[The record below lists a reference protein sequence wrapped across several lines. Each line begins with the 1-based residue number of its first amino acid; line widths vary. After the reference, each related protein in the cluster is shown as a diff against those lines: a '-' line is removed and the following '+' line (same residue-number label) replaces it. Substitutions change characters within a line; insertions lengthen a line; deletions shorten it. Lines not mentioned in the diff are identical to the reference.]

1 MAELPANDPAGAN
14 AAESVSPRTRI
25 GAWVVVEASG
35 AERLLQM
42 AEVRQPYVVLPRS
55 DNRLLVAK
63 IEVGARLVVGRSREA
78 DLSLSFDPTVSTVH
92 ASLERHLDLLTVEDL
107 GPSTNGT
114 FVNGTRV
121 TARTRLNDRDVVR
134 FASTEVF
141 VRCPEVSGDGRT
153 VALPP
158 AIDWTRL
165 TPTERRVV
173 AALLELWPPELRLQR
188 APTTAQLGTHLGL
201 GAETVRSHFKSIYG
215 KLRDFGVEPTRE
227 ALAEAASESAIDLLE
242 AGVGAP
248 AASEPEAPQA

>member
-1 MAELPANDPAGAN
+1 MAEVPANGPIGASPEET
-14 AAESVSPRTRI
+14 APPTPRTRI

-42 AEVRQPYVVLPRS
+42 AEVRQPYVVLPRA
-55 DNRLLVAK
+55 DDRLLVAK
-63 IEVGARLVVGRSREA
+63 IETGARLVVGRSREA

-114 FVNGTRV
+114 FVNGTKI

-141 VRCPEVSGDGRT
+141 VRCPEVTGDGRT

-173 AALLELWPPELRLQR
+173 AALLELWPPEVRLQR
-188 APTTAQLGTHLGL
+188 APTTAKLGEHLGL
-201 GAETVRSHFKSIYG
+201 GAETVRSHLKSIYG
-215 KLRDFGVEPTRE
+215 KLRDYGVEPTRE
-227 ALAEAASESAIDLLE
+227 ALAEAATESAIDLLE
-242 AGVGAP
+242 AGVDATG
-248 AASEPEAPQA
+248 

>member
-1 MAELPANDPAGAN
+1 MADISANSPIGTSPDDPAPA
-14 AAESVSPRTRI
+14 PLTRI

-55 DNRLLVAK
+55 PERLLVAK
-63 IEVGARLVVGRSREA
+63 VEIGARLVVGRSREA

-114 FVNGTRV
+114 FVNGTRI
-121 TARTRLNDRDVVR
+121 TARTRIDDRDLVR
-134 FASTEVF
+134 FGSTEVL
-141 VRCPEVSGDGRT
+141 VRCPVAGTDGRT

-158 AIDWTRL
+158 SIDWTRL

-173 AALLELWPPELRLQR
+173 AALLELWPPEVRLQR
-188 APTTAQLGTHLGL
+188 APTTAQLGEHLAL
-201 GAETVRSHFKSIYG
+201 GAETVRSHLKSIYG
-215 KLRDFGVEPTRE
+215 KLREFGVEPSRE
-227 ALAEAASESAIDLLE
+227 ALAEAATESALELLE
-242 AGVGAP
+242 AGVGP
-248 AASEPEAPQA
+248 ADAR

>member
-1 MAELPANDPAGAN
+1 MAEIPANGPIGAN
-14 AAESVSPRTRI
+14 PGDAPPAPKSRI

-42 AEVRQPYVVLPRS
+42 AEVRQPYVVLPRG
-55 DNRLLVAK
+55 DDRLLVAK

-114 FVNGTRV
+114 FVNGARV

-134 FASTEVF
+134 FGSTEVF
-141 VRCPEVSGDGRT
+141 VRCPQIASDGRT

-227 ALAEAASESAIDLLE
+227 ALADAAAESAIDLLE
-242 AGVGAP
+242 AGLSASDPRAP
-248 AASEPEAPQA
+248 SA